1 VEGLLVDKMG
11 ERSGERTTTELRIG
25 DVRGV
30 VKEVYEMARA
40 TGSTWPGKSKSK
52 GEEKES
58 GVTDEEEEEEIG
70 EDGEGGLAD
79 GKMLV
84 SDEEDE
90 ERTPGRIRRTQRALS
105 ERL

>member
-11 ERSGERTTTELRIG
+11 ERSGEGTTTELRIG

-58 GVTDEEEEEEIG
+58 GVTDEEEEEIG